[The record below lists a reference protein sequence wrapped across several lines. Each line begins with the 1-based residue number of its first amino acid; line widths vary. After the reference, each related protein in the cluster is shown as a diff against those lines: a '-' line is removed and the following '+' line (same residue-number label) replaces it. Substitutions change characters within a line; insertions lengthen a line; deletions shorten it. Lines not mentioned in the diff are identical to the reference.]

1 MGWGKGEMN
10 EMISDTIELKISDFH
25 QYLPKN
31 IIEIL
36 PKRDCVHQLIALLPE
51 TWRVEDLARPYTE
64 ENKSLPLRLWELVGL
79 ELMQSQR
86 FYDSIAVFQLLY
98 ETLLNAQTILN
109 YRVHKG
115 MPLLWISECFYYL
128 NFHNH
133 TKQYL
138 MLTLIED
145 SLTFPGK
152 IDPEGTGSYFRL
164 VWRLGLPGSDF
175 ERYDNNFKEINK
187 IHPLESRFPEWV
199 LQQVDQHWVTE
210 IPHLQESFRY
220 YISKNYAHYLVN
232 QIGISSGKSLE
243 RLACYL
249 LSCVPGFRPSRNKN
263 SRTTEYDIV
272 CAVEGQFADF
282 RSELGRYFVCE
293 CKDLTDPADFSIIA
307 KFCRVIDS
315 TKCKFGILFSTKGVT
330 GKNKGT
336 FAEREQM
343 KIYQDRGI
351 VIIVI
356 DLQDIRSIIDGTNFV
371 TLLREKYERVRLDY
385 LPPNKLMIK

>member
-1 MGWGKGEMN
+1 MGLGEGEMEERIKDAN
-10 EMISDTIELKISDFH
+10 DLDLENYHD
-25 QYLPKN
+25 YLPEK
-31 IIEIL
+31 IYEIL
-36 PKRDCVHQLIALLPE
+36 NKRDCANQLVELLPN
-51 TWRVEDLARPYTE
+51 TWNIEDLARPSHE
-64 ENKSLPLRLWELVGL
+64 EGKSIPLRLWELVGL
-79 ELMQSQR
+79 ELLRKNR
-86 FYDSIAVFQLLY
+86 FYDSLAVFQLLY
-98 ETLLNAQTILN
+98 ETIQNAQQILD

-128 NFHNH
+128 NFSNH
-133 TKQYL
+133 TKRYL

-145 SLTFPGK
+145 SLTFPLK
-152 IDPEGTGSYFRL
+152 VDPDKTGSYFRL
-164 VWRLGLPGSDF
+164 VWIHGFPGSDF
-175 ERYDNNFKEINK
+175 ERYDDEIKEIGK
-187 IHPLESRFPEWV
+187 SHVIKSRFPEFV
-199 LQQVDQHWVTE
+199 LQQLDQYWITE
-210 IPHLQESFRY
+210 LPNLNEAFRY
-220 YISKNYAHYLVN
+220 YTSKNYANFLFN
-232 QIGISSGKSLE
+232 QIGKSYGKSLE
-243 RLACYL
+243 TLAFYL
-249 LSCVPGFRPSRNKN
+249 LSCIPGFRPSRNLN

-293 CKDLTDPADFSIIA
+293 CKDLSKPANFSVIA

-356 DLQDIRSIIDGTNFV
+356 DLEDIGSVINGTNFV

-385 LPPNKLMIK
+385 FPPKNR